1 MLRQVRVA
9 GPHACRV
16 LSCLLGPRNG
26 WNRTRCSQT
35 HCPLQCHPSHAPER
49 AAVRADT
56 AEMSGSAA
64 AALAELE
71 NFGAYGKAPAP
82 AEEEAPPPKRQR
94 APARSSAS
102 LLAEA
107 EAELASSQVE

>member
-1 MLRQVRVA
+1 
-9 GPHACRV
+9 
-16 LSCLLGPRNG
+16 
-26 WNRTRCSQT
+26 
-35 HCPLQCHPSHAPER
+35 
-49 AAVRADT
+49 
-56 AEMSGSAA
+56 MSGSAA

-82 AEEEAPPPKRQR
+82 AEEEAPPPKWQR

>member
-1 MLRQVRVA
+1 MELGSYGDYTAPRTVRWMYPHRSRQAARDEGA
-9 GPHACRV
+9 
-16 LSCLLGPRNG
+16 
-26 WNRTRCSQT
+26 QT
-35 HCPLQCHPSHAPER
+35 DERQR
-49 AAVRADT
+49 AALPSRQHSLADS
-56 AEMSGSAA
+56 MSGSAA

-82 AEEEAPPPKRQR
+82 AEDEAPPPKRQR

-107 EAELASSQVE
+107 EAELAESQVG

>member
-1 MLRQVRVA
+1 MTVA
-9 GPHACRV
+9 NTV
-16 LSCLLGPRNG
+16 
-26 WNRTRCSQT
+26 RCSATRQ
-35 HCPLQCHPSHAPER
+35 PR
-49 AAVRADT
+49 FGRRRAVRADT
-56 AEMSGSAA
+56 AQMSGSAA

-107 EAELASSQVE
+107 EAELASSQVQ

>member
-1 MLRQVRVA
+1 MSTLSAAVPPQRRAWATLR
-9 GPHACRV
+9 
-16 LSCLLGPRNG
+16 
-26 WNRTRCSQT
+26 
-35 HCPLQCHPSHAPER
+35 
-49 AAVRADT
+49 AVRADT
-56 AEMSGSAA
+56 AQMSGSAA

-107 EAELASSQVE
+107 EAELASSQVQ

>member
-1 MLRQVRVA
+1 MITLAITVRCCA
-9 GPHACRV
+9 TPA
-16 LSCLLGPRNG
+16 
-26 WNRTRCSQT
+26 TR
-35 HCPLQCHPSHAPER
+35 PSG
-49 AAVRADT
+49 AVRADT
-56 AEMSGSAA
+56 AQMSGSAA

>member
-1 MLRQVRVA
+1 MTTLRRGIPYRPLDVPPPQPTGRA
-9 GPHACRV
+9 RRGA
-16 LSCLLGPRNG
+16 
-26 WNRTRCSQT
+26 QT
-35 HCPLQCHPSHAPER
+35 DERQR
-49 AAVRADT
+49 AALPSRQHSLADS
-56 AEMSGSAA
+56 MSGSAA

-82 AEEEAPPPKRQR
+82 AEDEAPPPKRQR

-107 EAELASSQVE
+107 EAELAESQVG

>member
-1 MLRQVRVA
+1 MDLRGANLA
-9 GPHACRV
+9 GAALGRFTY
-16 LSCLLGPRNG
+16 LGP
-26 WNRTRCSQT
+26 
-35 HCPLQCHPSHAPER
+35 
-49 AAVRADT
+49 
-56 AEMSGSAA
+56 AA
-64 AALAELE
+64 ARVPALAPGLPAVAELE

>member
-1 MLRQVRVA
+1 MY
-9 GPHACRV
+9 
-16 LSCLLGPRNG
+16 
-26 WNRTRCSQT
+26 
-35 HCPLQCHPSHAPER
+35 CPLQCHPAGHAPER

-56 AEMSGSAA
+56 APMSGSAA